1 MPTVP
6 KHVTLTNS
14 SVEILNTIRDNA
26 TVNYQNYVPY
36 ATPDADSI
44 RKIGAIIMDYPALQN
59 EFLSALVNR
68 IGRVMVTSKT
78 YANPWAMFKKG
89 FLEFGE
95 TIEEIFVNIAKPFQF
110 DPAVAE
116 TDVFKREIPDVRSAF
131 HIMNYQKYYKTTI
144 SNDQLRQAFLSWE
157 GITDLIARIVDSMYT
172 GANYDEF
179 QTMKYMLAR
188 YILDGRMYP
197 VTIQAVTSAN
207 MNSIVSSIKG
217 ISNKFEFLSDAYN
230 PAGVKTYSVKND
242 QYMLVNSD
250 FDATM
255 DVEVLAAAFNMSK
268 AEFLGH
274 RVLVDSFGSLDTARL
289 AELFANDPTYEEI
302 DSGDLELL
310 DSIPAVVV
318 DRKWFMVFDNFNNFT
333 EQYNGQGLY
342 WNYWYHVWKTFS
354 VSPFSNAALFVPG
367 TPGVTSVTVTP
378 ESATISGT
386 SGGTVQLNAAVV
398 TTNFAPQTVVWS
410 SNSDTVTV
418 NASGLVTVP
427 AGTGATSVTITAT
440 STYDSSKKDTATITV
455 S

>member
-6 KHVTLTNS
+6 KQVTLTNS

-78 YANPWAMFKKG
+78 YENPWAMFKKG

-197 VTIQAVTSAN
+197 VTIQDITSAN

-217 ISNKFEFLSDAYN
+217 ISNKFEFLSGAYN

-242 QYMLVNSD
+242 QYMLVNTD
-250 FDATM
+250 FDAAM

-289 AELFANDPTYEEI
+289 AELFANDPNYEEI

-318 DRKWFMVFDNFNNFT
+318 DRNWFMVFDNFNNFT

-354 VSPFSNAALFVPG
+354 VSPFANAALFVPG

-410 SNSDTVTV
+410 SSSDTVTV

>member
-6 KHVTLTNS
+6 KQVTLTNS

-78 YANPWAMFKKG
+78 YENPWAMFKKG

-116 TDVFKREIPDVRSAF
+116 KDVFKREIPDVRSAF

-197 VTIQAVTSAN
+197 VTIQTVTSAN

-230 PAGVKTYSVKND
+230 PAGVKTYSLKND

-289 AELFANDPTYEEI
+289 AELFANDPNYEEI

-318 DRKWFMVFDNFNNFT
+318 DRNWFMVFDNFNNFT

-354 VSPFSNAALFVPG
+354 VSPFANAALFVPG
-367 TPGVTSVTVTP
+367 TPSVKSVTVNP
-378 ESATISGT
+378 KSATISGN

-398 TTNFAPQTVVWS
+398 TTNFAPQTVVWAS
-410 SNSDTVTV
+410 ASKTVKV

-427 AGTGATSVTITAT
+427 AGSNATSVTISAT
-440 STYDSSKKDTATITV
+440 STYDSSKAGVAVITV